1 MAIDQ
6 VDSPP
11 EAPGVRTSPSAD
23 DSAAEDPESVTALL
37 SLWRA
42 GDAGAV
48 KTLFP
53 LVYRELRR
61 LAHRKRRA
69 VAAGETLRTTALVH
83 EAYLKLVDQSAIS
96 IQSRQHFFA
105 LAARIMRQVLVDAGR
120 RRRSAKRGGDV
131 ACVPLDLVAEPSEQ
145 PAGVDLLILDAA
157 LSRLGAMDEG
167 LLRVVELRVF
177 CGLTVEETAD
187 LLGRSPR
194 TVKRD
199 WRKARAFLFDE
210 IGPSRI
216 PARVLP

>member
-1 MAIDQ
+1 MTHDLAGN
-6 VDSPP
+6 
-11 EAPGVRTSPSAD
+11 EH
-23 DSAAEDPESVTALL
+23 ESVTRLL

-48 KTLFP
+48 KNLFP

-83 EAYLKLVDQSAIS
+83 EAYLKLVDQSATS

-105 LAARIMRQVLVDAGR
+105 LAARVMRQVLVDAGR
-120 RRRSAKRGGDV
+120 RRRSVKRGGDAAYV
-131 ACVPLDLVAEPSEQ
+131 SIDLVPEPSEQ
-145 PAGVDLLILDAA
+145 PAGVDVLILDAA
-157 LSRLGAMDEG
+157 LTRLGALDER
-167 LLRVVELRVF
+167 LLRIVELRVF

-187 LLGRSPR
+187 LLGTSPR

-210 IGPSRI
+210 IGPSRL
-216 PARVLP
+216 PARVVS